1 MHQLNK
7 KQIGSHG
14 TKECKISSGKC
25 VHTFQKV
32 FENTRE
38 DAIAL
43 ANSTLVS
50 ALQTLGQTTICCQS
64 NAYFT
69 LPMCKLIRANNMFEH
84 KRDVFWSYF
93 ECCAWLLKLRAAK
106 HHYITLHLKVLW
118 NFGPNGAEQPKT
130 ARGAAG
136 GGGGSISCAKME
148 IEGYEISIT
157 TYHMSTKLT
166 LKRVVIWSSHSSL
179 ESKRYARWL
188 KWGASCTSSVV
199 CCVPGQLIWINGV
212 SWGCALTWRHVAW
225 VGTTSNL
232 KQGSLSLTRQ
242 K

>member
-69 LPMCKLIRANNMFEH
+69 LPMCKLIRANNMLNTSEMFSD
-84 KRDVFWSYF
+84 RILNAVPDCSSFVPPNIITS
-93 ECCAWLLKLRAAK
+93 
-106 HHYITLHLKVLW
+106 HYIWRCYETLDQMGLSNQRQLEE
-118 NFGPNGAEQPKT
+118 PQEEEA
-130 ARGAAG
+130 AR
-136 GGGGSISCAKME
+136 SP
-148 IEGYEISIT
+148 
-157 TYHMSTKLT
+157 
-166 LKRVVIWSSHSSL
+166 V
-179 ESKRYARWL
+179 L
-188 KWGASCTSSVV
+188 KWR
-199 CCVPGQLIWINGV
+199 L
-212 SWGCALTWRHVAW
+212 RDM
-225 VGTTSNL
+225 
-232 KQGSLSLTRQ
+232 K
-242 K
+242 